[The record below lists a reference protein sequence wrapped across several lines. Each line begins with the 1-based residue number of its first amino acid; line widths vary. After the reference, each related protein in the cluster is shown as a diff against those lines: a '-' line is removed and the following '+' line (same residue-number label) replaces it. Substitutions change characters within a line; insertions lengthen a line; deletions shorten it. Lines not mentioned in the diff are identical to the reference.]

1 MSVSQV
7 KKRFAEMES
16 YLGRDKEALRRLKLL
31 KDDVN
36 VLRTSLAAAEEKAVE
51 AEAVKEAA
59 RKRADEAELQVHALK
74 AEIERRSNKNE
85 SLHQENHLL
94 GKQLHDVTHRER
106 VPFASGNLTKDLS
119 PERIGRWAFKTLKE
133 QGGTLVR
140 PKKCTTRNPIGF
152 DLEDILTGFDEF
164 GFATLG
170 RTIVLQLLLR
180 KAVAVFWSDES
191 DGVDPEKI
199 IEAVWNQKDSQK
211 ARKTI
216 MQLFL
221 HQFDKRTND
230 DVLRDK
236 TSGKAHVPAY
246 TETAVDILF
255 GHKLPATG
263 G

>member
-7 KKRFAEMES
+7 KKRFGELES

-36 VLRTSLAAAEEKAVE
+36 VLRTSLAAAEAKAAE
-51 AEAVKEAA
+51 AESVKDAA
-59 RKRADEAELQVHALK
+59 RKRADDAEMQVIALK
-74 AEIERRSNKNE
+74 SEIERLGNKND
-85 SLHQENHLL
+85 SLEQETAIVS
-94 GKQLHDVTHRER
+94 KQLNDVTHRER

-119 PERIGRWAFKTLKE
+119 PERIRRWAYKTLKE
-133 QGGTLVR
+133 QGGTLVQ
-140 PKKCTTRNPIGF
+140 PKKSTTRNPIGF
-152 DLEDILTGFDEF
+152 ELEDILTGFDEF

-180 KAVAVFWSDES
+180 KAVAVFWSDEA
-191 DGVDPEKI
+191 DGVDPEEI
-199 IEAVWNQKDSQK
+199 IKAVWNQKDSQK

-221 HQFDKRTND
+221 HQFDKRTNE

-236 TSGKAHVPAY
+236 VSGKAKVPAY

-255 GHKLPATG
+255 GHNPVAD
-263 G
+263 

>member
-36 VLRTSLAAAEEKAVE
+36 VLRTSLAAAEERVAE
-51 AEAVKEAA
+51 AEAVKDAA
-59 RKRADEAELQVHALK
+59 RKRADEAELHVVALK
-74 AEIERRSNKNE
+74 AEVERLGNKND
-85 SLHQENHLL
+85 SLQQENAIVS
-94 GKQLHDVTHRER
+94 KQLHDVIHRER

-119 PERIGRWAFKTLKE
+119 PERIERWAYKTLKE
-133 QGGTLVR
+133 HGGTLVP

-152 DLEDILTGFDEF
+152 ELESVLTGFDEY

-180 KAVAVFWSDES
+180 KAIAVFWTDEA
-191 DGVDPEKI
+191 DGVDPEEI
-199 IEAVWNQKDSQK
+199 IKAVWNQNGAAK
-211 ARKTI
+211 ARTRM

-221 HQFDKRTND
+221 HQFDKRSD
-230 DVLRDK
+230 EQILRDR
-236 TSGKAHVPAY
+236 TSGKARVPEYA
-246 TETAVDILF
+246 ESAIDILF
-255 GHKLPATG
+255 GKS
-263 G
+263 